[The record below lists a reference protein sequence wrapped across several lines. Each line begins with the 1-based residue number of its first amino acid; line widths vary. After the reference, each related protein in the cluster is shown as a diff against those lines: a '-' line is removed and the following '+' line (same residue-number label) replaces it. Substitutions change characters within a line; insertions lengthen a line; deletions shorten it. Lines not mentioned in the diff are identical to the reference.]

1 MKLSRVGES
10 LGLNTLPSVYFRY
23 SKEIR
28 RGGGFPYTWEVFNP
42 VDQLKIMAKFVLMYK
57 LRKMNPATTFFLD
70 KHVVIVEINERE
82 QIDVADNSMEIQMHV
97 NFVFNYANG
106 SDFESH
112 ELQLVITEGHENP
125 FPDCIFN

>member
-1 MKLSRVGES
+1 
-10 LGLNTLPSVYFRY
+10 
-23 SKEIR
+23 
-28 RGGGFPYTWEVFNP
+28 
-42 VDQLKIMAKFVLMYK
+42 MAKFVLMYK